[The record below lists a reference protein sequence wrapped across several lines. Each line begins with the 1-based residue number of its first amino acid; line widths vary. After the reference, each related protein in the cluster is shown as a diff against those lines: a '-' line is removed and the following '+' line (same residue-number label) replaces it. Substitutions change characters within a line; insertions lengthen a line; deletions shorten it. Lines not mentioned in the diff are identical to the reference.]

1 MVLMKSGVCGQKPWC
16 RLLVTQDGTC
26 CCPSLQC
33 QPAYNTCQS
42 HKSVATQS
50 HSERRK
56 RGRGKKEKARSY
68 HLPAV
73 STAPTRWKPGEGM
86 ALGPG
91 CVQRSIPAP
100 SVSCHAKGC
109 PRSSPTDVGLF
120 NILSPVVC
128 IGLVGEERHLCL
140 LEFGSQFFLCETQ
153 QSQGGCRCRNHSPVT
168 APCSYSMH
176 F

>member
-1 MVLMKSGVCGQKPWC
+1 MAPTAAPVCNAN
-16 RLLVTQDGTC
+16 LLITPANPTNQWPPRVT
-26 CCPSLQC
+26 LR
-33 QPAYNTCQS
+33 
-42 HKSVATQS
+42 
-50 HSERRK
+50 E
-56 RGRGKKEKARSY
+56 GKKEKARSY

-73 STAPTRWKPGEGM
+73 STALTRWKPGEGT
-86 ALGPG
+86 ALSPG

-100 SVSCHAKGC
+100 SVSCLAKGC

-120 NILSPVVC
+120 NILSPVVH

-140 LEFGSQFFLCETQ
+140 LEFGSHFFLCETQ
-153 QSQGGCRCRNHSPVT
+153 QSQRGCRCRNHSPVT